1 MHAKGALLYRGL
13 KISAAEVTGEL
24 EDLPVAGRP

>member
-1 MHAKGALLYRGL
+1 MREFQKHLLQ
-13 KISAAEVTGEL
+13 ISAAEVTGEL